1 MGISEDIKQVNFSS
15 EFNKA
20 IINVIYTNGWL
31 SQHQVEIFKPYGLT
45 IPQFN
50 VLRILRGQNPKPST
64 INLLIERM
72 LDKSSNASRIVDK
85 LEEKKL
91 VERKQCLGD
100 RRAVDVFISESGL
113 VLLNEIHIHLKKWE
127 SSIKKLSE
135 EESSQLNFLLDKLR
149 S

>member
-50 VLRILRGQNPKPST
+50 VLRILRGQK
-64 INLLIERM
+64 LQRIENCR
-72 LDKSSNASRIVDK
+72 
-85 LEEKKL
+85 
-91 VERKQCLGD
+91 
-100 RRAVDVFISESGL
+100 
-113 VLLNEIHIHLKKWE
+113 
-127 SSIKKLSE
+127 
-135 EESSQLNFLLDKLR
+135 
-149 S
+149 